1 VLAQTLFLL
10 VMLAIFATSAVAGIA
25 AAARAQTAA
34 AAKALIV
41 PGVETALG
49 RYQRYIAAA
58 IAAQIA
64 APPATLVTV
73 PALVPALNAA
83 PPWNEQQYLEAPAG
97 ATPLRI
103 AVDVVPTAQTV
114 PVCSGPR

>member
-58 IAAQIA
+58 NCRANRRTA
-64 APPATLVTV
+64 ATLVTV

-83 PPWNEQQYLEAPAG
+83 PPWTNSSISKRRPVRRRCA
-97 ATPLRI
+97 LRSTSCRLRR
-103 AVDVVPTAQTV
+103 PCRMQR
-114 PVCSGPR
+114 SR